1 MLNRIMNKIENW
13 IYFRK
18 LSLRLRYRG
27 GYLEQQAMGGIWMSI
42 ITGLETGADLK

>member
-18 LSLRLRYRG
+18 LSLRYKNHKHTHLYIYYKTEITNTIAG
-27 GYLEQQAMGGIWMSI
+27 GGI
-42 ITGLETGADLK
+42 